1 MCFRILLLGMIHRT
15 GKRALHAASPI
26 ISTNGSE
33 ENGRRQSTSE
43 SNTEVKGS
51 VVLDIGKLCI
61 RYLALFICMEFI
73 RKARTFHCTII

>member
-26 ISTNGSE
+26 ITANGLE

-43 SNTEVKGS
+43 SNTEVKGF
-51 VVLDIGKLCI
+51 VVLDICKLCI
-61 RYLALFICMEFI
+61 RYSDLF
-73 RKARTFHCTII
+73 TLYDVY